1 VTEEVVEEE
10 EGLRWWGR
18 ADDWLG
24 DEMEVGRLPPFRP
37 VEPEGGCTCCCG
49 DGPFRLRTL
58 PVAPLLPV
66 WWWGDPEVPFEEP
79 CKLEVRC
86 RELLPVEL
94 TDVVEPAASAR
105 AYGG

>member
-1 VTEEVVEEE
+1 V
-10 EGLRWWGR
+10 
-18 ADDWLG
+18 
-24 DEMEVGRLPPFRP
+24 EVGGLPPFRP
-37 VEPEGGCTCCCG
+37 VEPVDVCTCSCD

-58 PVAPLLPV
+58 PEVVLLLV
-66 WWWGDPEVPFEEP
+66 RWWGDPEVPAEEP

-86 RELLPVEL
+86 REPLPVEL